1 MTHFSLIRQLI
12 LLLHKFDFFQIRSE
26 KVFLSFLLWFYR
38 IYIFRSRVFLSDSVG
53 PGSKLIG
60 TIFSL
65 LMTEFYVIEYT
76 KYLYSV
82 IDPSLGQ

>member
-12 LLLHKFDFFQIRSE
+12 LLLHKFDFQIHSK
-26 KVFLSFLLWFYR
+26 KVFWVFFCDFTGFIFLDPET
-38 IYIFRSRVFLSDSVG
+38 ILSDSVG